1 MHASL
6 ARVEKPELLIIDSKS
21 LRQDGITHLLEMW
34 ADVLG
39 LTVKSGDGPLETR
52 CAPANCAMIIIS
64 VGNAS
69 IKDTKHQA
77 LLKSVRGLMP
87 QVPLLIIS
95 DREDAQEIA
104 AAFHAGAVGFMP
116 TSIERAVAFQA
127 LSFIR
132 NGGWFYPRSVLSTC
146 LREVTLKGLVGTP
159 DLTIKQVEV
168 CLLLRQ
174 GYSNKTI
181 ARQLGMSEATV
192 KVHARRI
199 MHKFGVANRTQLA
212 VAAIN
217 QSSLRVPVNGHG

>member
-1 MHASL
+1 
-6 ARVEKPELLIIDSKS
+6 
-21 LRQDGITHLLEMW
+21 
-34 ADVLG
+34 
-39 LTVKSGDGPLETR
+39 
-52 CAPANCAMIIIS
+52 MIIIS

-159 DLTIKQVEV
+159 DLTIKQEEV

-217 QSSLRVPVNGHG
+217 QSSLRVPVDGHG